1 MNKKKKKICVV
12 INNRAN
18 YARIKSVLIEL
29 KKNKN
34 FQLQIIVGSSG
45 LIGRFGNVIDVIKK
59 DGFKVDFELYTLVEG
74 ENLETMAKSTGLSI
88 VEYTSAFKKLKPHMV
103 IVIADRYETLAAALT
118 ASYMNIFVVHT
129 QGGEITGS
137 IDESVRHATTKLA
150 HLHFPATKIAAKNVV
165 RMGENPKSVFNV
177 GCPSMDL
184 IKNKNLKIGST
195 FKKRYSTYGVGE
207 LKVDFD
213 KPYIVVL
220 QHPVTTEYQKIK
232 EHIKETAKALL
243 KLNIQVVWL
252 WPNVDAGSNHV
263 SKTLRRIREI
273 KKPKN
278 IIWQKNYTPE
288 DYLRLIYNSKCVV
301 GNSSSA
307 IREGSYLGIPAVNIG
322 ERQRFRENGSNVSN
336 VKYNEREILKA
347 IKKQLKKRKFKRNNL
362 YGKGDAGK
370 KIVQILSKVNL
381 NIIKK
386 LNY

>member
-1 MNKKKKKICVV
+1 MTKNKKKVCVV

-18 YARIKSVLIEL
+18 YARIKSVLIEI
-29 KKNKN
+29 KKDKR

-45 LIGRFGNVIDVIKK
+45 LIGRFGSVVEVIKK

-88 VEYTSAFKKLKPHMV
+88 VEYTSAFKKLKPNMV
-103 IVIADRYETLAAALT
+103 IVIADRYETLAAAVT
-118 ASYMNIFVVHT
+118 ASYMNIFLIHT

-150 HLHFPATKIAAKNVV
+150 HLHFPATKIAAQNVIK
-165 RMGENPKSVFNV
+165 MGEDPKNVFNV

-184 IKNKNLKIGST
+184 IEKKNLKINNI
-195 FKKRYSTYGVGE
+195 FKKKYSTYGVGE
-207 LKVDFD
+207 LEINFN

-220 QHPVTTEYQKIK
+220 QHPVTTEYKKVK

-243 KLNIQVVWL
+243 KLDIQVIWL

-273 KKPKN
+273 IRPKN

-288 DYLRLIYNSKCVV
+288 DYLKLIYNSQCIV

-322 ERQRFRENGSNVSN
+322 ERQRFRENGSNVIN
-336 VKYNEREILKA
+336 VIYNEHKILKA
-347 IKKQLKKRKFKRNNL
+347 IKKQLKVSKFKRITL

-370 KIVQILSKVNL
+370 KIVRILLKANL